1 MTRRERLIGQL
12 RSSLAPTAIE
22 VTDESHRHA
31 GHAGARP
38 GGETHYH
45 VEIVSARFAGMSR
58 IARHRLVISLPP
70 IKIGTATTIIGVGQ
84 QPVNIGLRGRKR
96 VELGQL
102 HLRQIGVGQPPEQ
115 LFPVAILPW
124 YVALSMFAATTA
136 TVLAALLPARR
147 AARLNPVDVIR

>member
-58 IARHRLVISLPP
+58 MARHRLVNEI
-70 IKIGTATTIIGVGQ
+70 VHDEFE
-84 QPVNIGLRGRKR
+84 NGL
-96 VELGQL
+96 
-102 HLRQIGVGQPPEQ
+102 H
-115 LFPVAILPW
+115 
-124 YVALSMFAATTA
+124 ALS
-136 TVLAALLPARR
+136 LKLLTPDEVAR
-147 AARLNPVDVIR
+147 